1 MNLTK
6 FVLLLG
12 SGNETSV
19 DQTGTI
25 ETEANKSTGEE
36 IEEMPKLIETL
47 EPEKLRKNGK
57 FNLRKSLAWD
67 SAFFTSDGV
76 LDADELTTIIEGGD
90 KRLKNCLPGIE
101 EEVYRSMESISTLES
116 DNLSLDCLEAEL
128 FEDIRA
134 SIQNSNK
141 LSNKSSAKKDSQPK
155 VTNTPKKVDLYS
167 GKRLGARTK
176 DNKTSS
182 IPQPKITSRV
192 NLNMNSLSTSTK
204 RASLSANHAKKDQD
218 TAKQAHVTQKGTQ
231 TVKTITKG
239 STVTG
244 VIGPRRGVL
253 SSKPSSFG
261 TSTAPKTD
269 PTRPSSSC
277 SNSSSCSS
285 GTDVK
290 VKSSANILRKRV
302 DSKTGKL
309 TTTLRIP
316 QTPSRLNTKI
326 KPPSFSSSS
335 NLSSSVSPAS
345 SISRLSLESLSSL
358 TSTITQKSTSRSSID
373 TSVQSDM
380 SNHHPT
386 DRISN
391 KKGNQ
396 PVAVRSSQTG
406 SVSRSPAVQP
416 TGLRMPSP
424 KIGFFDAGKSGART
438 PNGSVRSQSKLP
450 TGAGK
455 PVATHFSQTSSNGA
469 KFGKIPPPKT
479 SAVATNLKPNPQKL
493 APKPS
498 PQQQT
503 FKLET
508 KTCPVMSAL
517 SGHMAESSLNMCV
530 NPAQN
535 VDDNSNNEVLPSE
548 CLVVVKDNK
557 MDKPVTDG
565 SRTPFAVKNSVT
577 DTNGTSME
585 VTEKTVNFLFI
596 ENQQNENSE
605 VV

>member
-1 MNLTK
+1 MTFYSFILYVLIGTILLSISFVYSNLLCVI
-6 FVLLLG
+6 VLL
-12 SGNETSV
+12 N
-19 DQTGTI
+19 
-25 ETEANKSTGEE
+25 
-36 IEEMPKLIETL
+36 
-47 EPEKLRKNGK
+47 
-57 FNLRKSLAWD
+57 
-67 SAFFTSDGV
+67 
-76 LDADELTTIIEGGD
+76 
-90 KRLKNCLPGIE
+90 
-101 EEVYRSMESISTLES
+101 
-116 DNLSLDCLEAEL
+116 
-128 FEDIRA
+128 
-134 SIQNSNK
+134 
-141 LSNKSSAKKDSQPK
+141 
-155 VTNTPKKVDLYS
+155 VT
-167 GKRLGARTK
+167 
-176 DNKTSS
+176 
-182 IPQPKITSRV
+182 
-192 NLNMNSLSTSTK
+192 
-204 RASLSANHAKKDQD
+204 
-218 TAKQAHVTQKGTQ
+218 VTQKGNQ
-231 TVKTITKG
+231 TVKTTTKR

-326 KPPSFSSSS
+326 KPPSLSSSS
-335 NLSSSVSPAS
+335 NLSSSLSPAS
-345 SISRLSLESLSSL
+345 SISGLSLESLSSL

-380 SNHHPT
+380 SIHHPT

-406 SVSRSPAVQP
+406 SVSQPPAVQP

-424 KIGFFDAGKSGART
+424 KIGFFDGGKSGART

-450 TGAGK
+450 TGAVK

-479 SAVATNLKPNPQKL
+479 SAVATNMKPNPQKL
-493 APKPS
+493 ASKPS

-508 KTCPVMSAL
+508 KTCPVTSEV
-517 SGHMAESSLNMCV
+517 SGHMTESSLNVCA
-530 NPAQN
+530 NPSQN
-535 VDDNSNNEVLPSE
+535 VDDNSNKEVLPPIE

-557 MDKPVTDG
+557 MDKPVTNG
-565 SRTPFAVKNSVT
+565 SRTPFTVKNSVT

-585 VTEKTVNFLFI
+585 VTEKTVNCLLI
-596 ENQQNENSE
+596 DNQQNENSE